1 MKLDGIIFMESSG
14 VIREA
19 FRARGL
25 NVYSCDLLP
34 ADDGSPHHFQ
44 GDARNV
50 IREHKAGFYGFHP
63 ACTFLCGSG
72 IHWNNRGRGWEKTD
86 AALGF
91 VLWCMSHTDTPFYLE
106 NPRGIISTMIRKPDQ
121 EIQPY
126 QFGDDASK
134 LTCLW
139 LNKLPP
145 LKADPAMRVPGR
157 TVIHNG
163 KPVERWANQTDSG
176 QNRLPPSE
184 IRWKERSKSYP
195 GIAAAMAQQW
205 GTPNQPALIA

>member
-1 MKLDGIIFMESSG
+1 MTLDGIIFMESSG

-19 FRARGL
+19 FRSKGL
-25 NVYSCDLLP
+25 NVYSCDFQP
-34 ADDGSPHHFQ
+34 ADDGSPFHFQ
-44 GDARNV
+44 GDARTV

-63 ACTFLCGSG
+63 TCTYVCGSG
-72 IHWNNRGRGWEKTD
+72 IHWNDRGRGWEKTD

-91 VLWCMSHTDTPFYLE
+91 ILWCMAHTETPYYLE
-106 NPRGIISTMIRKPDQ
+106 NPRGIISTMIRRPDQ

-139 LNKLPP
+139 LNKLPC
-145 LKADPAMRVPGR
+145 LCIDPARRKAGR
-157 TVIHNG
+157 MVLHKG
-163 KPVERWANQTDSG
+163 KMVERWANQTDSG

-184 IRWKERSKSYP
+184 TRWKERSRSYP
-195 GIAAAMAQQW
+195 GIAAAMAEQW
-205 GTPNQPALIA
+205 GNPAELALTS

>member
-1 MKLDGIIFMESSG
+1 MTLDGIIFMESSG

-19 FRARGL
+19 FRARGM

-44 GDARNV
+44 GDCRKV
-50 IREHKAGFYGFHP
+50 IKEHKAGFFGFHP
-63 ACTFLCGSG
+63 MCKFLCVSG
-72 IHWNNRGRGWEKTD
+72 LHWNDRGRGWEGTD

-91 VLWCMSHTDTPFYLE
+91 VLWCMSHTDTPYYLE
-106 NPRGIISTMIRKPDQ
+106 NPRGIISTMIRRPDQ

-139 LNKLPP
+139 LNKVPP
-145 LKADPAMRVPGR
+145 LRIDPAQRKAGR
-157 TVIHNG
+157 MVLHNG
-163 KPVERWANQTDSG
+163 KMVERWANQTDSG
-176 QNRLPPSE
+176 QNRLAPSE
-184 IRWKERSKSYP
+184 TRWKERSRSYP
-195 GIAAAMAQQW
+195 GIAAAMAAQW
-205 GTPNQPALIA
+205 GNPAELALTA